1 LSWERC
7 IIFHVKGQHQRLM
20 DKFVIYGNKPLNG
33 TVDISGAKNAVLPMM
48 TAALLTEGITTI
60 HKVPDLRDTRTM
72 IRLLEMIGAGVE
84 FNDDTLQIDGSS
96 INKLEAPYEL
106 VKTMRASFYVMGPLL
121 GRFGE
126 VKVSLPGGCAWG
138 PRPVD
143 FHLMGMQKLGADVS
157 LEQGYILAK
166 GLKLKGANICFDF
179 PSVGATGNV
188 VMAAVLAKGTTV
200 IENAARE
207 PDIVQLCEM
216 LNMMGANITGLNT
229 NTLTIVGVHKL
240 HSAEITVIP
249 DRIETGTF
257 LMAGAA
263 LGDITLDHAEP
274 NHLQIVLDKLE
285 ECGASYSTEP
295 GKIHIKKAETI
306 KAVDV
311 TTEVYPGFP
320 TDLQAQW
327 IALMCAAQ
335 GQSVVTDTVYQDRF
349 THIPELNRL
358 GANISLHDNIA
369 TVAGDAS
376 LKGAQV
382 MSTDIRASASLIL
395 GGLMAKGQTDVSRIY
410 HIDRGYEKI
419 EEKFRS
425 LGAEISRVSV

>member
-1 LSWERC
+1 
-7 IIFHVKGQHQRLM
+7 M

-48 TAALLTEGITTI
+48 TAALLTEGVTTI

-84 FNDDTLQIDGSS
+84 YADGTLKIDGSS
-96 INKLEAPYEL
+96 VNKFEAPYEL

-143 FHLMGMQKLGADVS
+143 FHLMGMEKLGAEVT
-157 LEQGYILAK
+157 LEQGYILAM
-166 GLKLKGANICFDF
+166 GSQLKGANISFNF
-179 PSVGATGNV
+179 SSVGATGNV
-188 VMAAVLAKGTTV
+188 VMAAVLAEGTTV

-216 LNMMGANITGLNT
+216 LNMMGANISGLNT
-229 NTLTIVGVHKL
+229 STLTIGGVSEL
-240 HSAEITVIP
+240 FPTEITVIP

-263 LGDITLDHAEP
+263 LGDITLNHAEP
-274 NHLQIVLDKLE
+274 HHLQTVLDKLE
-285 ECGASYSTEP
+285 ECGANYSTET
-295 GKIHIKKAETI
+295 GKIHIKKADEI
-306 KAVDV
+306 NAVDV

-327 IALMCAAQ
+327 MALMCAANS
-335 GQSVVTDTVYQDRF
+335 QSVVTDTVYHDRF

-358 GANISLHDNIA
+358 GAKISLHENVA
-369 TVAGDAS
+369 TVEGDVS

-395 GGLMAKGQTDVSRIY
+395 AGLMAEGLTDVSRIY
-410 HIDRGYEKI
+410 HIDRGYENI